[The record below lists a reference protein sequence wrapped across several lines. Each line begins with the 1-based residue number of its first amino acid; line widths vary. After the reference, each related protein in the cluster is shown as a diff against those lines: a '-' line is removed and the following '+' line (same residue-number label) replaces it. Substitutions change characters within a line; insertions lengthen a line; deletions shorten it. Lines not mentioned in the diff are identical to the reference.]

1 MKNPPT
7 LRDDLSAIRQIMERS
22 VKFLSLTGL
31 SGVLAG
37 LYALAGTAVAYFLL
51 YHPGTPAGDGA
62 IPSDPVTIRNYL
74 VTNALVV
81 LILAL
86 ITAYLMSLRKA
97 RKMNVRLWSPS
108 SKNLLFNM
116 GIPLVTGGLLI
127 LIFLLNNEFL
137 LIAPSC
143 LIFYGLALVNASA
156 FTVREIRF
164 LGFLQILL
172 GLTCA
177 LYPAYGLWLWA
188 AGFGLLHIIY
198 GLVMH
203 YRYDS

>member
-7 LRDDLSAIRQIMERS
+7 LLDDLSAIRQIMERS

-37 LYALAGTAVAYFLL
+37 LYTLAGTAVAYFLF
-51 YHPGTPAGDGA
+51 YHPGTPAGNGA
-62 IPSDPVTIRNYL
+62 IPSDPVTIRNCL

-108 SKNLLFNM
+108 SKNFLFNM
-116 GIPLVTGGLLI
+116 GIPLVTGACS
-127 LIFLLNNEFL
+127 F
-137 LIAPSC
+137 
-143 LIFYGLALVNASA
+143 
-156 FTVREIRF
+156 
-164 LGFLQILL
+164 
-172 GLTCA
+172 
-177 LYPAYGLWLWA
+177 
-188 AGFGLLHIIY
+188 
-198 GLVMH
+198 
-203 YRYDS
+203 